1 MKDIFPT
8 FEEINQG
15 HYVYTLYDYRGTDD
29 DGNPKYSKK
38 LNIEIVMRCHSKY
51 SELINK
57 VYITRDRKLN
67 NTGFKFE
74 IAGNKYAYH
83 FKYSE
88 EGWQACINKIKSI
101 LEYYRNIIDE
111 VLGSFKINH

>member
-1 MKDIFPT
+1 MKNIFPT
-8 FEEINQG
+8 FEEIDQG
-15 HYVYTLYDYRGTDD
+15 CYVYILSDYKGLDD
-29 DGNPKYSKK
+29 DGIPRYKDK
-38 LNIEIVMRCHSKY
+38 LNMEVVIAHNRY

-67 NTGFKFE
+67 PTGFKFK

-83 FKYSE
+83 FKYSK

-101 LEYYRNIIDE
+101 LEYYRNIINE
-111 VLGSFKINH
+111 ALGD